1 VPTVNSLRLIISALC
16 LLAGCNDSPPPAA
29 NQDLSVTDLPLPAE
43 TMLAAAQTLTTCLA
57 VDASGV
63 YWTDQGGGAN
73 RLLKV
78 ALGGGTPTTL
88 AVGADAP
95 GCVVIDSVNAYFT
108 SGDRLMAVPLANT
121 GTAQAIAS
129 GQHFLG
135 QRPLYAQGGYVWW
148 ITDVYGAVDAFN
160 GHNAIVRVKSGSSVE
175 VMFNGVVGNPG
186 GLAVDDANYYYSD
199 TNGVF
204 IQPRAGSSGL
214 MIGTSSV
221 HNNTFA
227 VDSAHLAIVEIAS
240 IGTGDVAVL
249 RLDGMGRVIVSPMLA
264 AALTIDGS
272 GVFAR
277 QGNRLVRFTLDGK
290 QTLTLAEAGP
300 RAIAL
305 DATNLYFTDG
315 ASIQKIAKPR

>member
-1 VPTVNSLRLIISALC
+1 MS
-16 LLAGCNDSPPPAA
+16 
-29 NQDLSVTDLPLPAE
+29 DLPLPME
-43 TMLAAAQTLTTCLA
+43 TMLAPAQTLTTCLA

-73 RLLKV
+73 KLLK
-78 ALGGGTPTTL
+78 APLGGGAPVTL

-95 GCVVIDSVNAYFT
+95 GCVAIDSTNAYFT
-108 SGDRLMAVPLANT
+108 SGDQLMQAPLS
-121 GTAQAIAS
+121 GTAGAQPIAG

-160 GHNAIVRVKSGSSVE
+160 GSNAIVRVRSGSAVE
-175 VMFNGVVGNPG
+175 VMFDGVIGNPG

-204 IQPRAGSSGL
+204 IQPRAGGSGL
-214 MIGTSSV
+214 SVGTSSV

-227 VDSAHLAIVEIAS
+227 IDSAHLAIVEIAS

-249 RLDGMGRVIVSPMLA
+249 RLDGMARVIASPMLA
-264 AALTIDGS
+264 AALALDET
-272 GVFAR
+272 GVYAR
-277 QGNRLVRFTLDGK
+277 QGNHLMRFALDGTK
-290 QTLTLAEAGP
+290 TLTLAEAGP

-305 DATNLYFTDG
+305 DAANIYFTDG
-315 ASIQKIAKPR
+315 ASIQKIAKPQ